1 MSWPSPVFPD
11 APGTFETG
19 MATPRIGWACWP
31 IVRAMASAPPP
42 APHVT
47 MKSIGRDGYF
57 SWAPAA
63 GSPTRI
69 IHAEMKTHHA
79 RTPGIL
85 RFALIA
91 PPPPSRAPT
100 SALNLPNVRQNLLAQ
115 GHELRAGLDRPAGA
129 VAGLPTERGLDRGQN
144 TPRPRRHDENPC
156 AEIAGLLH
164 AVGDEEHGLP
174 GGLPDLKQLFL
185 EMLARQRIQGAEGL
199 VHQEDPGIVDEDPGD
214 GDALLHAA
222 RQLIGGLG
230 AKVPQPHQA
239 EVGLRQLPPPRRR
252 QPPHL
257 GTELHVLL
265 NGQPGEERRLLEHHT
280 PLVVRPRDLGVV
292 QPDAPRAGR
301 DEARDDPK
309 QGGLPAA
316 GGPNDADK
324 VSLLDA
330 QRDALQGGDR
340 PVAGGVLQ
348 RHVVD
353 LQDGPAHRL
362 PRRYFTAF
370 SRYEG
375 LIAFSMVPMAAAAR
389 IVFCPCRKSAV
400 SFRAFTRAPRLADV
414 PRYLADSC
422 SLPSGMTRVFICR
435 AASASGML
443 NSFATALT
451 ADWGS

>member
-79 RTPGIL
+79 RPPGIL

-115 GHELRAGLDRPAGA
+115 GHELRAGLDGPARP

-144 TPRPRRHDENPC
+144 APRPRRHDENPC

-214 GDALLHAA
+214 GYALLHAA

-230 AKVPQPHQA
+230 AKVPQPHHA

-252 QPPHL
+252 QPPPI
-257 GTELHVLL
+257 GR
-265 NGQPGEERRLLEHHT
+265 GPGRWLRAAACRPTAHRGAWRESPTASPCGGRT
-280 PLVVRPRDLGVV
+280 PPAPPAAAPAAASDRTRPRAMATRCCMP
-292 QPDAPRAGR
+292 PD
-301 DEARDDPK
+301 
-309 QGGLPAA
+309 
-316 GGPNDADK
+316 
-324 VSLLDA
+324 S
-330 QRDALQGGDR
+330 
-340 PVAGGVLQ
+340 
-348 RHVVD
+348 
-353 LQDGPAHRL
+353 
-362 PRRYFTAF
+362 
-370 SRYEG
+370 S
-375 LIAFSMVPMAAAAR
+375 
-389 IVFCPCRKSAV
+389 
-400 SFRAFTRAPRLADV
+400 
-414 PRYLADSC
+414 
-422 SLPSGMTRVFICR
+422 
-435 AASASGML
+435 
-443 NSFATALT
+443 
-451 ADWGS
+451 